1 MKADNFE
8 TEDYLCEVRVEFGSN
23 ARVLNASFMFP
34 ENGNDVIRH

>member
-8 TEDYLCEVRVEFGSN
+8 TEGYLCEVRVELGGS
-23 ARVLNASFMFP
+23 ARVLSVSFMLL